1 MLFENTSLL
10 NRVTFLGIWAV
21 RSKNKSS
28 NATLVNL
35 WRVINKRHKKW
46 THLEILDI
54 QEILEDHFHHY

>member
-10 NRVTFLGIWAV
+10 NRVTFSRIWAV

-35 WRVINKRHKKW
+35 WRVINKRLKKW